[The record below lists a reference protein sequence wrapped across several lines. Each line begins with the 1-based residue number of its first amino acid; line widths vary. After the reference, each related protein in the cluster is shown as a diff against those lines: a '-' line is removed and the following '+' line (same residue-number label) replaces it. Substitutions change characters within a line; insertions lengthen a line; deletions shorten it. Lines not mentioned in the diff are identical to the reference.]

1 MEAMPSFFPDAY
13 DAMLVRL
20 KRARLEAG
28 VSQIRAAEVLG
39 REQPAIS
46 KIERGDRR
54 IDPVELKV
62 LADLYGKPLD
72 WFHEK
77 D

>member
-1 MEAMPSFFPDAY
+1 MPRKALLLCP
-13 DAMLVRL
+13 R
-20 KRARLEAG
+20 RARKKACVL
-28 VSQIRAAEVLG
+28 QIRAAEALV
-39 REQPAIS
+39 RDQTEIS

-62 LADLYGKPLD
+62 FANLYEKPLD
-72 WFHEK
+72 WFHEE